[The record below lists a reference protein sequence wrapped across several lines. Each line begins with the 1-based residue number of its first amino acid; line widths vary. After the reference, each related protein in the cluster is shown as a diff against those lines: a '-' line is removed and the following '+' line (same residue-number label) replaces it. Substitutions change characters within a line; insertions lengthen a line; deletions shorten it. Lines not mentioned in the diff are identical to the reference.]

1 MRQTRSLA
9 LLSLLLLWIPS
20 AAAAGKRADQRA
32 RAEPMPSWA
41 TAEGKAKARL
51 DLVVALIDGGRCEE
65 ALQLIAQLR
74 RDGAPPDE
82 IDVLQSEALRE
93 VGLFDESE
101 ELLRAYLKKNHRDA
115 AAHNQLGILLMEQ
128 RKIDE
133 AAVSFAEAAQLA
145 PGSPDYQNNL
155 GFALLSTKRPAEA
168 VTALRSALKLDG
180 SRAQTRNNLGFA
192 LVAADRAD
200 EAYRVFRSAGSD
212 ADAHYN
218 VGVGLELRGAPAEAE
233 RRYQRALKA
242 DPQHTHAR
250 AALGRV
256 GVPPEQEKAQ

>member
-1 MRQTRSLA
+1 MRHSKTLAVLSLVA
-9 LLSLLLLWIPS
+9 LLIPGGAS
-20 AAAAGKRADQRA
+20 AGKRADARA

-41 TAEGKAKARL
+41 TAEGKARARL

-74 RDGAPPDE
+74 RDGSPPDT
-82 IDVLQSEALRE
+82 IDLLQAEALRE

-101 ELLRAYLKKNHRDA
+101 EMLRSYLTKNRRDA
-115 AAHNQLGILLMEQ
+115 AAHNQLGILRMEQ
-128 RKIDE
+128 RDFE
-133 AAVSFAEAAQLA
+133 AAATSFGEAAHLA
-145 PGSPDYQNNL
+145 PSSPDYQNNL
-155 GFALLSTKRPAEA
+155 GFALLSTKHPDEA

-192 LVAADRAD
+192 LVAAERAD

-218 VGVGLELRGAPAEAE
+218 VGVGLELSGEAEAALY
-233 RRYQRALKA
+233 RYERALKA
-242 DPQHTHAR
+242 DPKHPQAR
-250 AALGRV
+250 AAMSRV
-256 GVPPEQEKAQ
+256 GVPTEQEKAQ